1 MNTQAYDVPNHLE
14 WVDTARALVLLP
26 LALVVLGFLAI
37 REYW

>member
-1 MNTQAYDVPNHLE
+1 MKTLAYDVPNRLE
-14 WVDTARALVLLP
+14 WLDTARALVLLP

>member
-1 MNTQAYDVPNHLE
+1 MNTQAYEVPKHLE
-14 WVDTARALVLLP
+14 WVDTARALALLP